1 MTVKEGDFVVIAGPS
16 GSGKTTLLR
25 LIKHELAPYGKRTG
39 AIRYKGKDVSEWD
52 AHTLASEIGYVFQEP
67 DDQIVM
73 DEVLQEIVF
82 GMEHVNL
89 PHLEMRKRLSELVH
103 AFGVDGLLKGK
114 THHLSGGQK
123 QLVSLLSILLLRPNV
138 LLLDEPTSQLDPV
151 SAKELLQLLER
162 LNREMGITI
171 ILVEHRLEEL
181 FPLTDNIIFLDEG
194 KIAYSGSI
202 RQVIYDI
209 YARKDARFYQYL
221 PSVSRLYL
229 EKEAEV
235 QIDHIPLHVKEA
247 RSWLRRKK
255 MRLKELDQKPL
266 EAKEHIDNP
275 LISLDKVYFQYERES
290 PFILKNCS
298 LAIAEGEFFAI
309 VGGNGSGK
317 STLLKVMM
325 GLLKPQRGLVR
336 FKGKKLKKYSKDERA
351 KHFGYLPQHPL
362 AYYMEETIGREMEQ
376 IIGKK
381 QMEDGDEKKQ
391 AICQRLKIGHL
402 LDRHPNDISSG
413 ELQRATL
420 ACLLLEEPTV
430 LFIDEPTKGLDPDAK
445 ERLASL
451 LQELKEEGL
460 TIVMVTHDI
469 EFAVKHVDRCAILF
483 DGAMSAIGTPG
494 QIFKGNYF
502 YTTTI
507 NRATYSEHFAGF
519 LTLEEAVDQWENI
532 YGHYPL
538 PLS

>member
-194 KIAYSGSI
+194 KIAYSGSS

-209 YARKDARFYQYL
+209 YARKDARFSRYL

-235 QIDHIPLHVKEA
+235 QIGHIPLHVKEA
-247 RSWLRRKK
+247 RSWLRGKK

-325 GLLKPQRGLVR
+325 GLLKPQRGHVR

-483 DGAMSAIGTPG
+483 DGAMSAIGTPE

>member
-1 MTVKEGDFVVIAGPS
+1 
-16 GSGKTTLLR
+16 
-25 LIKHELAPYGKRTG
+25 
-39 AIRYKGKDVSEWD
+39 
-52 AHTLASEIGYVFQEP
+52 
-67 DDQIVM
+67 
-73 DEVLQEIVF
+73 
-82 GMEHVNL
+82 
-89 PHLEMRKRLSELVH
+89 
-103 AFGVDGLLKGK
+103 
-114 THHLSGGQK
+114 
-123 QLVSLLSILLLRPNV
+123 
-138 LLLDEPTSQLDPV
+138 
-151 SAKELLQLLER
+151 
-162 LNREMGITI
+162 
-171 ILVEHRLEEL
+171 
-181 FPLTDNIIFLDEG
+181 
-194 KIAYSGSI
+194 
-202 RQVIYDI
+202 
-209 YARKDARFYQYL
+209 
-221 PSVSRLYL
+221 
-229 EKEAEV
+229 
-235 QIDHIPLHVKEA
+235 
-247 RSWLRRKK
+247 
-255 MRLKELDQKPL
+255 
-266 EAKEHIDNP
+266 
-275 LISLDKVYFQYERES
+275 
-290 PFILKNCS
+290 
-298 LAIAEGEFFAI
+298 
-309 VGGNGSGK
+309 
-317 STLLKVMM
+317 
-325 GLLKPQRGLVR
+325 
-336 FKGKKLKKYSKDERA
+336 
-351 KHFGYLPQHPL
+351 
-362 AYYMEETIGREMEQ
+362 
-376 IIGKK
+376 
-381 QMEDGDEKKQ
+381 MEDGDEKKQ